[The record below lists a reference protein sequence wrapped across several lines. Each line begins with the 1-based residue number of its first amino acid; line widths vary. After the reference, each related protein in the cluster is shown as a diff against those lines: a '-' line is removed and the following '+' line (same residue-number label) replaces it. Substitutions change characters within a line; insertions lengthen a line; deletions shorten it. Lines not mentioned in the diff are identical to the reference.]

1 MNLFYQFCCLFAVYY
16 ESAFYTH
23 AYLVT
28 IPGILEAI
36 LRKHTLSAIL
46 PALKNRVILY
56 MSTAR
61 KILSNTIY
69 QILGRAGVGLMSLV
83 VIKIITSY
91 LSVSKYGEYT
101 NVYEFLALFAIIADF
116 GLYTIAVREMSK
128 NEDDIN
134 LIQGNIMTIRLIVGF
149 FVLAGVI
156 TAGFFIPSHI
166 GTQIPWAI
174 MVATTASLI
183 ALINGTVT
191 SVLQVKYKMQ
201 YNAIAQILGKGV
213 QLVYMLAVAY
223 VLFNQDKV
231 NGFYHLFWSGV
242 IGNFAMLVYTYWA
255 VRKYTKVWFRFDWPK
270 IKYLLKQAAPYGLA
284 LFLSNI
290 YFRADA
296 ILIFNLK
303 GSTEAGLFGV
313 AARLLEALMI
323 LPLYFMNA
331 VLPTLTKYIQEKSQ
345 KYKEI
350 IQYTFDFQLLL
361 SLPFLIGG
369 FIVAAPLVHLIA
381 TPDFVSR
388 AAEGFIGSDIAL
400 QILLFAF
407 VFVSINIIFNFT
419 LIALGKQAHLIWIN
433 GICALFNVV
442 MNIIIIPIMGFRG
455 AAITTVACEALVF
468 ILVFITVKRH
478 LPFKLKLMRPAK
490 ILFSALL
497 MGAAVFLLKDP
508 TSPLLG
514 TYNIL
519 LLIPIGALVYILSL
533 FGTKA
538 VTKDL
543 LKMVMQ
549 K

>member
-1 MNLFYQFCCLFAVYY
+1 
-16 ESAFYTH
+16 
-23 AYLVT
+23 
-28 IPGILEAI
+28 
-36 LRKHTLSAIL
+36 
-46 PALKNRVILY
+46 
-56 MSTAR
+56 
-61 KILSNTIY
+61 
-69 QILGRAGVGLMSLV
+69 MSLV

-128 NEDDIN
+128 NEDDIPV
-134 LIQGNIMTIRLIVGF
+134 IQGNIMTIRLIVGL
-149 FVLAGVI
+149 FVLTGVI
-156 TAGFFIPSHI
+156 TAGFFIPSHA

-174 MVATTASLI
+174 MIATTASLI

-201 YNAIAQILGKGV
+201 YNAVAQILGKAV
-213 QLVYMLAVAY
+213 QLGYMIAVAY

-255 VRKYTKVWFRFDWPK
+255 VRKYTKIWFRFDWSK

-296 ILIFNLK
+296 ILIFNIK
-303 GSTEAGLFGV
+303 GSEEAGLFGV

-331 VLPTLTKYIQEKSQ
+331 VLPTLTKYIKEKSE

-361 SLPFLIGG
+361 SLPLLIGG
-369 FIVAAPLVHLIA
+369 IIVAAPLVHTIA

-388 AAEGFIGSDIAL
+388 AADGFIGSDVAL
-400 QILLFAF
+400 QIILFAF
-407 VFVSINIIFNFT
+407 VFVSLNIIFNFT
-419 LIALGKQAHLIWIN
+419 LIALGKQAKLVWIN
-433 GICALFNVV
+433 GICAIF
-442 MNIIIIPIMGFRG
+442 NIIMNLLVIPILGFRG
-455 AAITTVACEALVF
+455 AALTTVACEALVF
-468 ILVFITVKRH
+468 ILVYITVKRN
-478 LPFKLKLMRPAK
+478 LAFKLQLLRPIK
-490 ILFSALL
+490 IIFSALL
-497 MGAAVFLLKDP
+497 MGLAVFLLKDP
-508 TSPLLG
+508 SSVFLG
-514 TYNIL
+514 NYSIL
-519 LLIPIGALVYILSL
+519 FLIPLGALVYIIAL
-533 FGTKA
+533 FATKA
-538 VTKDL
+538 VTKDI
-543 LKMVMQ
+543 LKMVLQ